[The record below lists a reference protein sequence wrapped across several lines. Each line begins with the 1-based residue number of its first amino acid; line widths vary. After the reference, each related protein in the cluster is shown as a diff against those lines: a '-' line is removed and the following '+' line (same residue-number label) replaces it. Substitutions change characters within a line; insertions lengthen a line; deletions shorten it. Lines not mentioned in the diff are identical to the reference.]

1 MSSCSLFR
9 CNMVDIRPGNAKT
22 TFFFR
27 PAALT
32 TAVCIDRIEVVG
44 ERGVT
49 EVEVTSCSNGIPKAL
64 VGLISCNSQSSVE
77 LDVQPFL

>member
-1 MSSCSLFR
+1 
-9 CNMVDIRPGNAKT
+9 MVDIRPGNAKT
-22 TFFFR
+22 TIFLR

-64 VGLISCNSQSSVE
+64 VGLISFNSQSSVE
-77 LDVQPFL
+77 LDVQLFL